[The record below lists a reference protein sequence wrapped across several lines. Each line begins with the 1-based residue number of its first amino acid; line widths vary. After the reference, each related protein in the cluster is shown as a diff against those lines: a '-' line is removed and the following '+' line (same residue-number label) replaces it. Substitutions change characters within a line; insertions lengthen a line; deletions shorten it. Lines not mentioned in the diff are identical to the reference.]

1 MAYRW
6 QINAQ
11 IIHYDIATKHEIDM
25 DDVSIEKI
33 LLDDVIEKHKDVIEE
48 QHEQAFMNVVI
59 AEYEQDFLPSNQ
71 SIYERCYC

>member
-25 DDVSIEKI
+25 DDINIEK
-33 LLDDVIEKHKDVIEE
+33 LLELCEKHKDVIEE

-59 AEYEQDFLPSNQ
+59 AEYEKDFLPSNQ
-71 SIYERCYC
+71 SEAE

>member
-11 IIHYDIATKHEIDM
+11 IIHYDIAAKHEIDM
-25 DDVSIEKI
+25 DDVNIEK
-33 LLDDVIEKHKDVIEE
+33 LLELCEKHKDVIEE

-71 SIYERCYC
+71 SEAE